1 MSGRPELSK
10 DMESTVFRDYY
21 YLKEELV
28 AFCRENGLPASGGK
42 LELTDR
48 IVYFLD
54 TGEVLPKQP
63 KHTRSKTVSD
73 SVITL
78 SSIIEDNFVCSEK
91 HRAFFKKE
99 IGGSFSFNV
108 TFQKWLKANAGK
120 TYDDAVAAYLQIMEE
135 KKQSKS
141 TIDRQFEYNTYI
153 RAFFEDNPGKALA
166 DAIKCWKYKKS
177 LKGHNQYDRADLIA
191 LES

>member
-78 SSIIEDNFVCSEK
+78 SSIIEENFVCSVK
-91 HRAFFKKE
+91 HRAFFKNE

-108 TFQKWLKANAGK
+108 TFQK
-120 TYDDAVAAYLQIMEE
+120 
-135 KKQSKS
+135 
-141 TIDRQFEYNTYI
+141 
-153 RAFFEDNPGKALA
+153 
-166 DAIKCWKYKKS
+166 
-177 LKGHNQYDRADLIA
+177 
-191 LES
+191 